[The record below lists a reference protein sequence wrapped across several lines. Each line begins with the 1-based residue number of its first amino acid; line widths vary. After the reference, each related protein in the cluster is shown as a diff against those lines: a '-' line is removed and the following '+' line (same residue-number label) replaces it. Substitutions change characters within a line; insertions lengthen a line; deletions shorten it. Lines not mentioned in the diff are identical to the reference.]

1 MCIFVMTEVNIDFSQ
16 IINQII
22 NNFDFVYMLVINIL
36 TYLIIKTIDIL
47 NGEKV
52 ISTWTKRIVLIISI
66 IFVFI
71 GYKINNYPNNIILIN
86 STIAAPVFWSW
97 CLKPILNKLG
107 VGYKQIDNL

>member
-1 MCIFVMTEVNIDFSQ
+1 MTEVNIDFSQ

-22 NNFDFVYMLVINIL
+22 NNFDFVYMLVINVL
-36 TYLIIKTIDIL
+36 TYIIIKSIDSI
-47 NGEKV
+47 NGDKKV
-52 ISTWTKRIVLIISI
+52 STWTKRLVLLFSI

-97 CLKPILNKLG
+97 CLKPILNKFNID
-107 VGYKQIDNL
+107 YKK

>member
-1 MCIFVMTEVNIDFSQ
+1 MTEVNIDFSQ

-36 TYLIIKTIDIL
+36 TYLIIKTVDTL

-52 ISTWTKRIVLIISI
+52 ISTWTKRIILIISI

-86 STIAAPVFWSW
+86 STIAVPVFWSW
-97 CLKPILNKLG
+97 ILKPILHKLG
-107 VGYKQIDNL
+107 VDYKQINNL

>member
-1 MCIFVMTEVNIDFSQ
+1 MFIFVMTEINIDFSQ

-22 NNFDFVYMLVINIL
+22 NNFDFVYMFVINVL
-36 TYLIIKTIDIL
+36 TYLIIKSIDVL

-86 STIAAPVFWSW
+86 STVAAPVFWSW
-97 CLKPILNKLG
+97 FLKPILHKLG

>member
-1 MCIFVMTEVNIDFSQ
+1 MFIFVMAGVNIDFSQ

-22 NNFDFVYMLVINIL
+22 NNFDFVYMLIINLL
-36 TYLIIKTIDIL
+36 TYLIIKSIDSI
-47 NGEKV
+47 NGDKKV
-52 ISTWTKRIVLIISI
+52 STWTKRLVLLFSI
-66 IFVFI
+66 IAVYLY
-71 GYKINNYPNNIILIN
+71 YKINNYPNNIILIN

>member
-1 MCIFVMTEVNIDFSQ
+1 MTGVNIDFSQ
-16 IINQII
+16 IINQIF

-52 ISTWTKRIVLIISI
+52 ISTWTIRIVLIVSI

-86 STIAAPVFWSW
+86 STIAVPVFWSW
-97 CLKPILNKLG
+97 VLKPILNKFNID
-107 VGYKQIDNL
+107 YKK

>member
-1 MCIFVMTEVNIDFSQ
+1 MTGINIDFSQ

-52 ISTWTKRIVLIISI
+52 ISTWTKRVVLIISI

-71 GYKINNYPNNIILIN
+71 GYKINNYHNNIILIN
-86 STIAAPVFWSW
+86 STIAVPVFWSW
-97 CLKPILNKLG
+97 CLKPILNKFNID
-107 VGYKQIDNL
+107 YKK